1 MRVRLIIM
9 CAVLA
14 VFVAYCSLAQEAD
27 GLSVP
32 SLPPEI
38 VALYDALGEPDEI
51 HPGIHAVLVWRHGDE
66 ALLVFCTY
74 DCLRGWSVEGFVI
87 TSESLPARW
96 VAEIMVAQAEQR
108 KKEQAE
114 KPGEG
119 F

>member
-1 MRVRLIIM
+1 MRLI
-9 CAVLA
+9 AVCLLLV
-14 VFVAYCSLAQEAD
+14 VFVAYCGLAQEAD
-27 GLSVP
+27 TLEIP
-32 SLPPEI
+32 PLPPEI
-38 VALYDALGEPDEI
+38 VALYEALGEPDEI

-74 DCLRGWSVEGFVI
+74 DYMRGWSVEGLVLA
-87 TSESLPARW
+87 SQAVPARW
-96 VAEIMVAQAEQR
+96 MANVMMAQAERR